1 MIMTSPKT
9 CYINGRSETAPQM
22 LAVLLLQFLNDL
34 CSPDVPPV
42 FVCIGSDRVTG
53 DSLGP
58 LIGTSL
64 SHTPT
69 FPFPVYGTLHRPIH
83 ALNLESSI
91 QASKK
96 RHPGSPLVAIDA
108 SLGTRR
114 HQNYITISAGSLCPG
129 AGVDK
134 ELMEVGDISITGII
148 NLSGQYAQMSLQNTR
163 LSTVIAMANCI
174 SRGILIA
181 CGEERI

>member
-34 CSPDVPPV
+34 CSPDLPPV

-64 SHTPT
+64 SHTPA

-91 QASKK
+91 QAIKK

-163 LSTVIAMANCI
+163 LSTVMAMANCI

-181 CGEERI
+181 CGGERI